1 MKKEDIEFLND
12 LKNEMLSQEDNW
24 QVNPIFWTVIQE
36 IKDYSYNIPN
46 GEEDGIEI
54 IKDGEEVCEGDL
66 KSISEWLKEFLED
79 NDIEINN
86 YIYDE
91 YNNVIKI
98 DRIKLDGYC
107 NIIED
112 AEDLLHYLEEEFGCE
127 DYEIATY
134 KIREEIV
141 PNTLFLTKKECENH
155 IKANGYHY
163 TNPKPCAMT
172 AWRSPQVK
180 KLFDILKNT
189 DWKEY
194 LM

>member
-1 MKKEDIEFLND
+1 MQKEDIEFLNE
-12 LKNEMLSQEDNW
+12 LKNEMLSQGETW
-24 QVNPIFWTVIQE
+24 QPDPHFWTVMQE
-36 IKDYSYNIPN
+36 VRDYNVPN

-66 KSISEWLKEFLED
+66 KSISEWLKEFLEE
-79 NDIEINN
+79 NGIEINN
-86 YIYDE
+86 YIYNE
-91 YNNVIKI
+91 YRNFIDITFIEGNSYIIK
-98 DRIKLDGYC
+98 
-107 NIIED
+107 N
-112 AEDLLHYLEEEFGCE
+112 AEDLISVLNDMGYD
-127 DYEIATY
+127 DYSFVTY

-141 PNTLFLTKKECENH
+141 TNTLFFTKKECENH

-189 DWKEY
+189 DWEEEVDMEEK
-194 LM
+194 